1 MSAFFSVHKEGQIF
15 FIEFNTPGSTV
26 NIFNRATGLQIQEF
40 FGSLRPD
47 SARLIVFKS
56 GKPYSFLNGTELLSA
71 NSVTSDETMKMLI
84 KPMSD
89 AYHAVEQCPIPMV
102 SAIEGSC
109 FGCGVEFALCTD
121 YRVASNSFDTYFY
134 MTELKDYYFPPVYGG
149 MGNYHVC

>member
-56 GKPYSFLNGTELLSA
+56 GKPYSFLNGTELLS
-71 NSVTSDETMKMLI
+71 SKFCDV
-84 KPMSD
+84 
-89 AYHAVEQCPIPMV
+89 
-102 SAIEGSC
+102 G
-109 FGCGVEFALCTD
+109 
-121 YRVASNSFDTYFY
+121 
-134 MTELKDYYFPPVYGG
+134 
-149 MGNYHVC
+149 